1 MHAAGHGAELPLSTA
16 LPGDTASEDAPAYT
30 VAVRALC
37 EFTAKTGDLDLRFT
51 PAPSA
56 LEGIAGHALVTGR
69 RAAGYEAELSLSGRH
84 GVLQVRGR
92 ADGFDAARGRLEEIK
107 THRGDLARQSAT
119 QRALHWAQLKVYG
132 WLLCAQRGLPALTLA
147 LVYFDIASQRETV
160 FEEVHDAAALR
171 TFFET
176 QCTRFVA
183 WARQEQAHRAARD
196 AALTALAF
204 PHAQF
209 RPGQRDLA
217 EAVYRATVRGR
228 PLLAQAP
235 TGIGKTVGTLFPL
248 LKAGPGQRLDKL
260 FYLAAKTP
268 GRQLAL
274 DALARIAPAG
284 QPLRVLEL
292 AAREK
297 SCEHPDKACHGESCP
312 LARGFYD
319 RLPAARAAAVV
330 AGPLD
335 RATLR
340 SVALAHQVCPY
351 YLGQELARWADVVV
365 GDYNYWFD
373 GSAMLYALA
382 LQNEWRV
389 AVLVDEAHN
398 LVDRGRAMYSAGMQ
412 RGQLRALAREA
423 PAVLKRPLD
432 RLDRQWRALLA
443 EDAADYSTRAE
454 PPAAWTAALQ
464 DAAGALGS
472 YFAEAAPGAPHAADA
487 ALQSFW
493 FEALQFLRL
502 AQDFGAHSMVD
513 VTRLPPGRAQ
523 GRNDAELHIRNLI
536 PAEFLAPRLAAACS
550 STLFSATLAPPDFY
564 RDTLGLPADTPF
576 VDIASPYAAGQLQV
590 RVAGGISTRFADRQA
605 SAAPIAAL
613 MARQYQAQ
621 PGNYLAFFSSH
632 DYLALVADA
641 FAQAHP
647 QIPHWRQA
655 RRMDEAERTA
665 FVARFAPGGAG
676 IGFAVLGGSF
686 GEGIDL
692 PGDRLI
698 GAFVAT
704 LGLPQINPVNEE
716 MRRRMQ
722 AAFGAGYDYT
732 YLFPGLRKVVQ
743 AAGRVVRTQ
752 DDRGLVVL
760 IDQRFAR
767 RAVQA
772 LLPGWWQ
779 LDAGASAC

>member
-1 MHAAGHGAELPLSTA
+1 MH
-16 LPGDTASEDAPAYT
+16 YT

-37 EFTAKTGDLDLRFT
+37 EFTAKAGDLDLRFT
-51 PAPSA
+51 PAPTA

-69 RAAGYEAELSLSGRH
+69 REPHYESEVSLQGSH
-84 GVLQVRGR
+84 GDLLVRGR
-92 ADGFDAARGRLEEIK
+92 ADGFDPACGRLEEIK
-107 THRGDLARQSAT
+107 THRGDLAHQPAQ

-132 WLLCAQRGLPALTLA
+132 WLLCAARGLPAVTLA

-160 FEEVHDAAALR
+160 FEERHDATALR
-171 TFFET
+171 GFFED
-176 QCTRFVA
+176 QCTRFLA
-183 WARQEQAHRAARD
+183 WAAQEQAHRVARD
-196 AALTALAF
+196 SALAQLGF
-204 PHAQF
+204 PHPQF
-209 RPGQRDLA
+209 RPGQRALA
-217 EAVYRATVRGR
+217 EAVYRAATRGR

-248 LKAGPGQRLDKL
+248 LKACPGKGIDKL

-274 DALARIAPAG
+274 DALARIAPSG

-292 AAREK
+292 VAREK

-319 RLPAARAAAVV
+319 RLPAARSAAVA

-340 SVALAHQVCPY
+340 GTALAHQVCPY

-382 LQNEWRV
+382 QQNEWRV

-412 RGQLRALAREA
+412 RGTLRALRHEA
-423 PAVLKRPLD
+423 PAALRRPLD
-432 RLDRQWRALLA
+432 RLDRQWRAVLA

-454 PPAAWTAALQ
+454 PPAGWTAALQ
-464 DAAGALGS
+464 DAAGALGE
-472 YFAEAAPGAPHAADA
+472 YFAERAPGAPHALDA
-487 ALQSFW
+487 ALQTFW

-502 AQDFGAHSMVD
+502 AQSFGTHSMVD
-513 VTRLPPGRAQ
+513 VTRLAGPGR

-536 PAEFLAPRLAAACS
+536 PAEFLAPRLAAAWS
-550 STLFSATLAPPDFY
+550 STLFSATLAPPGFY
-564 RDTLGLPADTPF
+564 RDTLGLPADAPF
-576 VDIASPYAAGQLQV
+576 VDIDSPYAAGQLRV
-590 RVAGGISTRFADRQA
+590 HVAGHISTRFAERQA

-613 MARQYQAQ
+613 IAAQYHAQ

-632 DYLALVADA
+632 DYLELVATQ

-647 QIPHWRQA
+647 DLPHWRQA
-655 RRMDEAERTA
+655 RRMDEAERQA
-665 FVARFAPGGAG
+665 FVARFVPGGAG

-698 GAFVAT
+698 GAFIAT

-722 AAFGAGYDYT
+722 QSFGAGYDYA
-732 YLFPGLRKVVQ
+732 YLYPGLRKVVQ
-743 AAGRVVRTQ
+743 AAGRVIRSRE
-752 DDRGLVVL
+752 DRGVVVL
-760 IDQRFAR
+760 IDTRFGR

-772 LLPGWWQ
+772 LLPRWWQ
-779 LDAGASAC
+779 LA